1 MVITLENR
9 FYRVLTKHHHTP
21 GNLRG
26 QVQTKLRDLASGTQI
41 EHRFRS
47 DDDVERPH
55 LEQSEMEF
63 LYRDGDDFHFMN
75 TSSYEQIH
83 ITAETLG
90 DALYYLVPNVK
101 LPIEF
106 IDGNPVGIELPI
118 TVDLKVVQTEPEL
131 KGATASSQRKR
142 ATTETGLVV
151 QVPPFVKEGEMVR
164 ISTEDGS
171 YLERA

>member
-1 MVITLENR
+1 MVITLDKR

-63 LYRDGDDFHFMN
+63 LYRDGNDFHFMN
-75 TSSYEQIH
+75 TSTYEQIH

-90 DALYYLVPNVK
+90 DALFYLVPNVK

-118 TVDLKVVQTEPEL
+118 TVDLKVIETEPEL
-131 KGATASSQRKR
+131 KGATASSQRKP
-142 ATTETGLVV
+142 AKTETGLVI
-151 QVPPFVKEGEMVR
+151 QVPPFVKTGEMIRV
-164 ISTEDGS
+164 STEDGS

>member
-1 MVITLENR
+1 MVIQMDNR
-9 FYRVLTKHHHTP
+9 YFRVLNVHHHTP

-26 QVQTKLRDLASGTQI
+26 QVQTKLRDLNAGTQL

-47 DDDVERPH
+47 DDEVDRPH
-55 LEQSEMEF
+55 LEQTEMEF
-63 LYRDGDDFHFMN
+63 LYRDGEDFHFMN
-75 TSSYEQIH
+75 TQTYEQIH

-90 DALYYLVPNVK
+90 DAVYYLVPNVK

-106 IDGNPVGIELPI
+106 IEGSPVGINLPV
-118 TVDLKVVQTEPEL
+118 TVDLKVVETEPEL
-131 KGATASSQRKR
+131 KGATASSQRKP

-151 QVPPFVKEGEMVR
+151 QVPPFVKQGEVVR
-164 ISTEDGS
+164 VSTDDGS